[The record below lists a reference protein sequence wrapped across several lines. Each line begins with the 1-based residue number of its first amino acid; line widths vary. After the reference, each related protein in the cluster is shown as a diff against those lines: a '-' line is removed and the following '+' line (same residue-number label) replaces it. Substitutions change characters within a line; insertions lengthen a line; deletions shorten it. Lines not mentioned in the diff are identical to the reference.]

1 MALVNVTL
9 KPRES
14 GAGDQVDDNLK
25 NPRSEATRVF
35 TLLSDSVNDNELT
48 IKYAAQAAGLL
59 PRRGE
64 AHPSNFYLRCVN
76 VDIRRTSLIY
86 YEATA
91 SYTSIGGGDDGQ
103 QDPTLDPPEYRWGF
117 AESQEPID
125 QDADGKPIVTVHGE
139 SFDPPLT
146 ETVYTLMLSATK
158 NVAVFNPIV
167 AADYI
172 GSVNTDTFLGVFPP
186 GTALITQFEAN
197 SVTTN
202 DLVYWRQTTGLQF
215 RTGEP
220 NTTNAKA
227 WWRRVRAEG
236 FLVTVDSVLGGG
248 AKDNVRAV
256 DKNGEPATKPVLHDK
271 TTGEEILDP
280 EDAQWYEWKTKK
292 TRPFGAISLI

>member
-1 MALVNVTL
+1 
-9 KPRES
+9 
-14 GAGDQVDDNLK
+14 
-25 NPRSEATRVF
+25 
-35 TLLSDSVNDNELT
+35 
-48 IKYAAQAAGLL
+48 
-59 PRRGE
+59 
-64 AHPSNFYLRCVN
+64 
-76 VDIRRTSLIY
+76 
-86 YEATA
+86 
-91 SYTSIGGGDDGQ
+91 
-103 QDPTLDPPEYRWGF
+103 
-117 AESQEPID
+117 
-125 QDADGKPIVTVHGE
+125 
-139 SFDPPLT
+139 
-146 ETVYTLMLSATK
+146 
-158 NVAVFNPIV
+158 
-167 AADYI
+167 
-172 GSVNTDTFLGVFPP
+172 VNTDTFLGVFPP